1 MSVLTSEL
9 AENIGSVASADFPR
23 VIRRDLPQS
32 NLRKP
37 RVVPWLGHKI
47 EKAVDAAC
55 SSVDH
60 AATGQQVRTEVE
72 IRIRREHP
80 LFVHIEEVQD
90 LVENTLIELGHGQ
103 VALAYGKY
111 RARRAAFRCRL
122 RRESV
127 ATQSCSMRKIYWMLT
142 PTADSWPVAFS

>member
-1 MSVLTSEL
+1 MSVLTTEVAL
-9 AENIGSVASADFPR
+9 NIGRVASADFPR

-32 NLRKP
+32 GLRKP

-60 AATGQQVRTEVE
+60 AAAGQQIRTEVK

-80 LFVHIEEVQD
+80 LFVHIEEVQV
-90 LVENTLIELGHGQ
+90 LVETTLLELGHGQ
-103 VALAYGKY
+103 AALAYVKY
-111 RARRAAFRCRL
+111 RPRRAPL
-122 RRESV
+122 REVEAAS
-127 ATQSCSMRKIYWMLT
+127 AT
-142 PTADSWPVAFS
+142 

>member
-1 MSVLTSEL
+1 M
-9 AENIGSVASADFPR
+9 GRGGGGDFPR
-23 VIRRDLPQS
+23 VIRRDLPES
-32 NLRKP
+32 GLRKP

-60 AATGQQVRTEVE
+60 AAAGQQIRTEVE

-111 RARRAAFRCRL
+111 RARRAAL
-122 RRESV
+122 REVEAASAESGEQLALSSPGV
-127 ATQSCSMRKIYWMLT
+127 NPALRASLSFALSGR
-142 PTADSWPVAFS
+142 D